1 VRRGVLG
8 DKGSWKSGNL
18 GRCKEGS
25 LGRQEELEKRELEGD
40 KMGVGKSG
48 SIMEG
53 SFGRHGEL
61 KERERERVVEL
72 YAPHKTT
79 GVQVVGWMVNLL
91 VSFVLV
97 VKSLLNI

>member
-1 VRRGVLG
+1 VAALW
-8 DKGSWKSGNL
+8 KGAL
-18 GRCKEGS
+18 ADMGS
-25 LGRQEELEKRELEGD
+25 SKRE
-40 KMGVGKSG
+40 
-48 SIMEG
+48 
-53 SFGRHGEL
+53 R
-61 KERERERVVEL
+61 ERERERVVEL